1 MNKLLKNISIVF
13 TTLTFIIAVVA
24 YIRLPEQVVVS
35 FNATVQIVEFE
46 NKINVWSFPL
56 GAIVSYVLFTWLMR
70 VLKPNVFVLEDNDVD
85 AERYYRRQLSLLNGL
100 RVGLSLV
107 FLLCVVNFI
116 LMGMYTIAFP
126 SWLIVGVVGLIML
139 YALGAAIIN
148 GPDK

>member
-1 MNKLLKNISIVF
+1 
-13 TTLTFIIAVVA
+13 
-24 YIRLPEQVVVS
+24 
-35 FNATVQIVEFE
+35 
-46 NKINVWSFPL
+46 
-56 GAIVSYVLFTWLMR
+56 MR

-85 AERYYRRQLSLLNGL
+85 AERYYLRQLSLLNGL

-116 LMGMYTIAFP
+116 LMGMYAIAFP

-148 GPDK
+148 GPNI

>member
-1 MNKLLKNISIVF
+1 MNKLLKTISIVF

-35 FNATVQIVEFE
+35 FNATGQLVEFE

-85 AERYYRRQLSLLNGL
+85 AERYYLRQLSLLNGL

-116 LMGMYTIAFP
+116 LMGMYAIAFP

-148 GPDK
+148 GPNK